1 METGKGVSPATSQKK
16 KYAEDNI
23 LFGLYFT
30 FCPKFFN
37 KRKRFQIITLQH
49 VKVKQVKQPLKMFS
63 YYKIA
68 VAEITNF
75 VRGTCKGLDFSGSG
89 FTIALYSFPKY

>member
-16 KYAEDNI
+16 KYPEDNI
-23 LFGLYFT
+23 LFGFYFT

-37 KRKRFQIITLQH
+37 KRQRFQIITSQH
-49 VKVKQVKQPLKMFS
+49 VKSKRGKAAIKNVF
-63 YYKIA
+63 YKVA

-75 VRGTCKGLDFSGSG
+75 VRGTSKGSYFSSSG
-89 FTIALYSFPKY
+89 YTKAIYSFPKY

>member
-1 METGKGVSPATSQKK
+1 METGKGVSLATSQKK
-16 KYAEDNI
+16 KYLKDDI

-30 FCPKFFN
+30 FCPEFFN
-37 KRKRFQIITLQH
+37 NRQCFQIITSQH
-49 VKVKQVKQPLKMFS
+49 VKSKIGKAATKNV

-75 VRGTCKGLDFSGSG
+75 VRGTCEGIHFSGSG
-89 FTIALYSFPKY
+89 FTIAVYSFPKY